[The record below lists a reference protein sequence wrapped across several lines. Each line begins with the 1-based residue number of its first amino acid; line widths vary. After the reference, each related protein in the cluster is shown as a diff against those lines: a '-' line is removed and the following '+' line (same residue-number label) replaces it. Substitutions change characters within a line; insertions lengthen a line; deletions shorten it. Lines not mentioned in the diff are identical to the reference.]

1 MLKNEFEEIID
12 LLEVKKM
19 QSVTSLQEILK
30 KVSKFFQKLN
40 QELLQANKE
49 EKEEIYQMLSS
60 LQKKL
65 QDKIQEFCHQSGVT
79 EDQIYQLS
87 QDVSKLPEEQKEL
100 ILEPKKEIADASK
113 KIRHHLA
120 EKYAD
125 TSIKKENT
133 SASTEK
139 KKHRRN
145 KGDWT
150 KS

>member
-100 ILEPKKEIADASK
+100 ILETKKEIADASK
-113 KIRHHLA
+113 K
-120 EKYAD
+120 
-125 TSIKKENT
+125 
-133 SASTEK
+133 
-139 KKHRRN
+139 
-145 KGDWT
+145 
-150 KS
+150 